1 MIIRKIQDNQE
12 NEGLIIFGDMN
23 GHTGCLGDQ
32 KMDNNGKFIMDL
44 ITDHNVILLNED
56 SDCDGRYTWQQNKKR
71 SVIDFV
77 LVNKI
82 MYTRYT
88 SMHIDEKQEIVNL
101 SDQNLITVNINIC

>member
-1 MIIRKIQDNQE
+1 M
-12 NEGLIIFGDMN
+12 G
-23 GHTGCLGDQ
+23 
-32 KMDNNGKFIMDL
+32 L
-44 ITDHNVILLNED
+44 ITDHNMILLNED
-56 SDCDGRYTWQQNKKR
+56 TDCDGRYTWQQNEIH